1 MTPAARRAAGAVRAR
16 RYRARRSA
24 GLKFR
29 GMWVHDRRLTAALRA
44 ADRLKSGATEQE
56 IDAAL
61 AQVVEDFIGRW
72 IGKK

>member
-1 MTPAARRAAGAVRAR
+1 
-16 RYRARRSA
+16 
-24 GLKFR
+24 
-29 GMWVHDRRLTAALRA
+29 MWVHDRRLTAALRA